1 MHHVWYFCVATIS
14 NYAFA
19 KISLKIYCIVIN
31 LSAIYIH
38 VYIYHKLR
46 VSIITYFQILVKH
59 VVSSL
64 ETCCFI
70 LTFLLVSLSVQF

>member
-14 NYAFA
+14 NYAFT

-46 VSIITYFQILVKH
+46 VSIITYFQIL
-59 VVSSL
+59 
-64 ETCCFI
+64 
-70 LTFLLVSLSVQF
+70 